1 MKFERTDMIFE
12 QQTLI
17 EIKTLIKN
25 DAALKKAIKAANGPQ
40 EFAQKLSDA
49 STSDRIQAAAQALK
63 EYFSSSAFQANGELT
78 DQSLDSVVG
87 GVNWDAAWMNIR
99 NQILI

>member
-1 MKFERTDMIFE
+1 MILE
-12 QQTLI
+12 QQTLT

-25 DAALKKAIKAANGPQ
+25 DAALSKAIKAATGPQ

-63 EYFSSSAFQANGELT
+63 EYFSSGAFQANGELT
-78 DQSLDSVVG
+78 DQALDSVVG
-87 GVNWDAAWMNIR
+87 GVNREAVWINIR
-99 NQILI
+99 NQILPELN